1 MEGDGRNSTSG
12 DEWGEYDGIAEEV
25 ELEIDTEDNF
35 RTNIHEGDQDILED
49 LPTEKRNLDDET
61 HPDDGVGEGVT
72 EDEEKANTLDWTTED
87 GASKDLSSFF
97 LKFGI
102 FINPFA
108 LKTEDLVGHTVGFCL
123 RKGHRRP
130 NSDGATREREWLCS
144 REGTRS
150 VVHTSRIDRVRVA
163 KAETRIRCKWRFQF
177 FLNKV
182 IKKYVCRDFNPT
194 HTHPFAEATHKCFIR
209 ANRVIK
215 GGFLETAKSL
225 KTSGVRTCHIM
236 SYIADQLGGY
246 DKVPFTIKDLYN
258 SIKPA
263 TTTKFK
269 HKADHDPAFYAKYS
283 YDEDNRLL
291 NVFWS
296 DSRSRGDYGA
306 YGHAIAFDCTYKTNC
321 YGKPFLIWVGINS
334 HYRTCPLGFA
344 ILGDESTSN
353 YIRAAKHF
361 IKAMNGITL
370 KTVVT
375 DSDPSIKEAMKVA
388 MPNVIH
394 RLCYWHLHNNAMKNC
409 TDSGWAKELGQL
421 VHRYYTEE
429 EFSEKWYAEAKHEY
443 DSIHTNPPPGGTN
456 MRKLVED
463 ASKLYTRNIFFKV
476 KEQIST
482 VRKVV
487 AVQGTIFKLT
497 KYDFPGARRKVYAT
511 LDLQIFNCECQYFS
525 SFGIPC
531 RHIFA
536 AMKCKNLTTI
546 PRGLVLT
553 RWTMEARAFRLTC

>member
-163 KAETRIRCKWRFQF
+163 KAETRIR
-177 FLNKV
+177 
-182 IKKYVCRDFNPT
+182 DFNPT

-258 SIKPA
+258 
-263 TTTKFK
+263 K

-443 DSIHTNPPPGGTN
+443 DSIHTNPPPGGKRAN
-456 MRKLVED
+456 QY
-463 ASKLYTRNIFFKV
+463 SKEGRYSCLTP
-476 KEQIST
+476 T
-482 VRKVV
+482 V